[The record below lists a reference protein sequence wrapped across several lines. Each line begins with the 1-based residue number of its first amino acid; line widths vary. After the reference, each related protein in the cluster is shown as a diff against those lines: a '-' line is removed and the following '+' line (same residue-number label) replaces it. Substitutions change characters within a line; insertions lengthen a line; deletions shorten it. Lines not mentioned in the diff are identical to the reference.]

1 MPLIEADWRPHPE
14 TDERLLDLHGYWI
27 KLCRDGDIPAL
38 ANFKPAAIARLLPSV
53 AMIDVL
59 EPRDFRIRLAGTEL
73 CQTTG
78 QDLMGQ
84 RIGEIFPPDYHGE
97 VLEHWTSVVERRQ
110 AKWARARMWVPEKDH
125 LNWQGVVLP
134 LRGEDGAVIRLAAAA
149 VFHTAASKAA

>member
-84 RIGEIFPPDYHGE
+84 RIGSRPAEDMCEAHRQTVADLSI
-97 VLEHWTSVVERRQ
+97 RR
-110 AKWARARMWVPEKDH
+110 
-125 LNWQGVVLP
+125 
-134 LRGEDGAVIRLAAAA
+134 
-149 VFHTAASKAA
+149 